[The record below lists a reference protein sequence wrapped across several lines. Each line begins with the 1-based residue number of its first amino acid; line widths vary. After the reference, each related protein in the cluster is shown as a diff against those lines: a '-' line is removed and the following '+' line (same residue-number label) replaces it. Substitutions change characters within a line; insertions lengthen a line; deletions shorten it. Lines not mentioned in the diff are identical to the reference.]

1 MGRNDRSAESD
12 KDLEDLRER
21 LRGEILAW
29 EGGRA
34 IRRSDDQ
41 RTKWIDESPPD
52 AHETH
57 NEWNGVFDEVVV

>member
-12 KDLEDLRER
+12 KGLGGSSGKTSGGNPRV
-21 LRGEILAW
+21 
-29 EGGRA
+29 GGRPCD
-34 IRRSDDQ
+34 SSLDDQ

>member
-12 KDLEDLRER
+12 KGLGGSSGKTSGGNPRV
-21 LRGEILAW
+21 

-34 IRRSDDQ
+34 IRRS
-41 RTKWIDESPPD
+41 TINELNGIDESPPD